1 MANRRMFS
9 LDVVD
14 TDKFLDMPATSQNL
28 YFHLGMRADD
38 EGFVSSPKKITKLVN
53 CGSDDLNVLVSRG
66 YVLPVGDGVVV
77 ITHWH
82 RNNYIQ
88 SDRRKASIYQD
99 EVKRLLLHNG
109 VYALDTECI
118 QDVSKLET
126 QDRSV
131 ENNIVK
137 SIIYCSSFEE
147 FWTLYPRKK
156 EKAKAS
162 RAYQAR
168 LRDGFSEAELLSAAK
183 QYAEECKKDRREE
196 KYIKLGA
203 TFLGPATPFVDYLQ
217 KEEVIHDESESNSS
231 TRLW

>member
-88 SDRRKASIYQD
+88 SDRRKVSIYQD
-99 EVKRLLLHNG
+99 EAKRLLLHNG

-126 QDRSV
+126 QDRLV
-131 ENNIVK
+131 ENSKVK

-147 FWTLYPRKK
+147 FWAVYPRKK
-156 EKAKAS
+156 EKAKTS
-162 RAYQAR
+162 KAYQAR
-168 LRDGFSEAELLSAAK
+168 LRDGFSETELLSAAK
-183 QYAEECKKDRREE
+183 QYAEECTKERGEE

-203 TFLGPATPFVDYLQ
+203 TFLGSATPFVDYLQ
-217 KEEVIHDESESNSS
+217 KEEAKHDESESNSS
-231 TRLW
+231 ARLW